1 MRADVLLEGR
11 VGDELPG
18 LAALGR
24 LVVRCLR
31 DDSDVQPALLLLRN
45 GAAVDART
53 SQGRTPL
60 EWAIDYSR
68 RLVPTLLRAGA
79 ALPAQT
85 TNAYLRKVIAAGGI
99 ENYERA
105 HLATLTATVK
115 SKLPLPA
122 RPARRVVQYAF
133 HAGDY

>member
-1 MRADVLLEGR
+1 MHNHNDAEPVVILLI
-11 VGDELPG
+11 
-18 LAALGR
+18 
-24 LVVRCLR
+24 
-31 DDSDVQPALLLLRN
+31 RN
-45 GAAVDART
+45 GAAVDAPRDFH
-53 SQGRTPL
+53 GRTPL
-60 EWAIDYSR
+60 DWAIENSLFENPRDR

-105 HLATLTATVK
+105 HLATLTPTFT
-115 SKLPLPA
+115 KLRLPA
-122 RPARRVVQYAF
+122 RPARRVVEYAF